1 MNGERLRRE
10 NRRRDARE
18 HLRTAYEMLRRRLR
32 RARPPGTAGHRRVGT
47 PTHRRGMADTHGAE
61 SQIARRAAE
70 GSTNAKLDVNSR
82 NKLRKAL
89 PAP

>member
-1 MNGERLRRE
+1 
-10 NRRRDARE
+10 
-18 HLRTAYEMLRRRLR
+18 
-32 RARPPGTAGHRRVGT
+32 
-47 PTHRRGMADTHGAE
+47 MADTHGAE